1 MASPWQPQQ
10 PVGPRRYRLD
20 RTSIL
25 QCMMVNLDTDLYIK
39 RPMLM
44 KTTTAIL
51 LPYLPTTVSTIA
63 SSLSFPANATYFRA
77 IMGHSQQ
84 QQQQQQQVRFTVGI
98 RLTGPPQP
106 PLKASGRLHQARP
119 FQRYPGSGKAQNRV
133 ETQTKEQV
141 RESWLRDYDQG
152 HERLAST
159 TTRPC
164 MCSLAFSK
172 AFEQKLKRLLAAV
185 KPKASRTSSG
195 GTVSG
200 THIVSSISTFQTASG
215 LQGSHRHRIFY

>member
-1 MASPWQPQQ
+1 M
-10 PVGPRRYRLD
+10 
-20 RTSIL
+20 I
-25 QCMMVNLDTDLYIK
+25 
-39 RPMLM
+39 
-44 KTTTAIL
+44 IL
-51 LPYLPTTVSTIA
+51 LG
-63 SSLSFPANATYFRA
+63 RE
-77 IMGHSQQ
+77 GHEPHYRSGETESDTLGPEKL
-84 QQQQQQQVRFTVGI
+84 RIGWRRKRRNRYAKVG
-98 RLTGPPQP
+98 
-106 PLKASGRLHQARP
+106 
-119 FQRYPGSGKAQNRV
+119 F
-133 ETQTKEQV
+133 
-141 RESWLRDYDQG
+141 RDYDQG
-152 HERLAST
+152 QERLAST